1 MTDLKLYA
9 APIEGLTT
17 YLWRRLQYELFG
29 GADKYFTPFLSPNSN
44 LSFQTK
50 ELDELRH
57 NEGMPVVPQL
67 LCNRA
72 DHFLWAARAL
82 CACTAAVLPVRC
94 RPLCRWRCW
103 QTLRLTWRRSSALAA
118 AMC

>member
-57 NEGMPVVPQL
+57 NGGMPVVPQL

-82 CACTAAVLPVRC
+82 YDMGYREVNFNLGCPSGTVISKIPVNVLK
-94 RPLCRWRCW
+94 
-103 QTLRLTWRRSSALAA
+103 
-118 AMC
+118 